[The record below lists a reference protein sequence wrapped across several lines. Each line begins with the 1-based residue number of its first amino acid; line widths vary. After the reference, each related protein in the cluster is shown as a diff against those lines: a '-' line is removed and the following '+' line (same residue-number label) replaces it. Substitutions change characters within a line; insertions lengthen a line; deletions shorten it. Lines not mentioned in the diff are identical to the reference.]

1 MFGKW
6 NHIEKSFKFTFLWF
20 FLNNKFILKL
30 NWVVVDKS
38 PEGYYPKVIARN
50 VKKRW
55 GSRYPQA
62 VLIPIIWKILSKPII
77 WKILS
82 ERFCAKVMCYDWN
95 VSAKLIQVQSSYLLK
110 SLGLM
115 TFLSWLISLLDS
127 FSCWLLPP
135 KGTLFSRIFCSFKSS
150 SDSDDCLL
158 ATKKSLDC
166 LSRVM
171 VEKLRRI
178 T

>member
-1 MFGKW
+1 M
-6 NHIEKSFKFTFLWF
+6 I

-30 NWVVVDKS
+30 NWIVVHKS
-38 PEGYYPKVIARN
+38 PERYYPKVIARN

-55 GSRYPQA
+55 GSSYPQA
-62 VLIPIIWKILSKPII
+62 VLIPII

-115 TFLSWLISLLDS
+115 TFLSLLISLLDS

-150 SDSDDCLL
+150 SDSEECLL
-158 ATKKSLDC
+158 ATNKSLDC

-171 VEKLRRI
+171 VENYAELRNQSNKREVDSR
-178 T
+178 